1 MAELDLNQQQSD
13 ETEHRRPTVQLF
25 SVRVKAV
32 TGQAA
37 LGDLSWFDHGKNS
50 DGVDGAKLSRQR
62 AGLPP
67 EGLQRPRHQRPALP
81 STHCQRPDV

>member
-13 ETEHRRPTVQLF
+13 ETKHCRPTVQLLGV
-25 SVRVKAV
+25 SVKAI

-37 LGDLSWFDHGKNS
+37 LGNLGWFDHGWGS
-50 DGVDGAKLSRQR
+50 DLVDGSELSRQR

-67 EGLQRPRHQRPALP
+67 EGLQRPRHQPPALP
-81 STHCQRPDV
+81 STHCQLQDV